1 MIRLECKGV
10 AASVLDGI
18 RAGTEELKERGGRA
32 PSLAVVLVSH
42 DAASET
48 YVRKKEEAALSLG
61 FEHHQ
66 YTLADDTGEDELL
79 ALIDRL
85 NGDDSVD
92 GILVQLPL
100 PSHIDER
107 KVIEHI
113 APEKDVD
120 GFSPV
125 NAGRLSIGEECFI
138 PCTPKGIMHV
148 LSYHGIETAGKDVVI
163 IGRSNIVGKPM
174 AALLMRK
181 GVDATVT
188 VCNTHTRDL
197 RSHTISADIIIVA
210 TGHPGT
216 LDSSFVKDGAVVIDV
231 GVNRIPDSSRKS
243 GFRLVGDVD
252 HSSFEDRDVSITP
265 VPGGIG
271 VMTVAMLMEN
281 TLESSR
287 RRQGL

>member
-18 RAGTEELKERGGRA
+18 RTGTEELKERGGRA

-148 LSYHGIETAGKDVVI
+148 LSYHGIETSGKDVVI

-252 HSSFEDRDVSITP
+252 HASFEDRDVSITP

-271 VMTVAMLMEN
+271 AMTVAMLMEN